1 VETIGRKLYRSR
13 LVWSEHDRVFAHAAI
28 GPWYK
33 QTPGSGPVVQLGDRL
48 FAFTSDDIKKST
60 RQIVELIAEG
70 EPQQPDAVRDPSQ
83 ALADWR
89 RSALGAGQWEM
100 SRLARD
106 WTLMQNRYQSY
117 VDRVFT
123 ENKTF
128 LEQDCVITSPSG
140 DRHVFWTRDVIVPAG
155 AGAKLYLRTAG
166 AGEAPYRLGVRVGE
180 ETVFERVYDPVKSG
194 SPWHDDV
201 VDLAKY
207 AGRSI
212 RLVLVAENAMEKP
225 TKTALVAWQRME
237 VVTP

>member
-1 VETIGRKLYRSR
+1 LYRAR
-13 LVWSEHDRVFAHAAI
+13 LVWSEHDRVIAHAEL

-33 QTPGSGPVVQLGDRL
+33 QYPGYGPIVRQGDRL
-48 FAFTSDDIKKST
+48 FAFTADDIKKST
-60 RQIVELIAEG
+60 RQIVELIPEG
-70 EPQQPDAVRDPSQ
+70 EPQVDIVRDPSP

-117 VDRVFT
+117 VDKIFT

-128 LEQDCVITSPSG
+128 LEQDCVVTNPSG
-140 DRHVFWTRDVIVPAG
+140 DRHVFWTRDVTVPAG
-155 AGAKLYLRTAG
+155 TGAKLHLRTAA

-201 VDLAKY
+201 LDLAKY
-207 AGRSI
+207 AGKPI
-212 RLVLVAENAMEKP
+212 RLVLVGENAMEKQ
-225 TKTALVAWQRME
+225 TKAALIAWQRME
-237 VVTP
+237 IVAP